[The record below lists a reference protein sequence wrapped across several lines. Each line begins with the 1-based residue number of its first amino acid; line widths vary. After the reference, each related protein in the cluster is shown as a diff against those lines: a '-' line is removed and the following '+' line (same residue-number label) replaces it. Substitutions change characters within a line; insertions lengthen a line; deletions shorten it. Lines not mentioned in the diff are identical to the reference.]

1 MNNTILV
8 YKLTKEQIEE
18 IEKICKKEIQEKI
31 HIKEAEI
38 YQDIIAVPCFIC
50 FINIDK
56 DENEKNIKE
65 WVEENKYGNL
75 NIIINKETFKDE
87 KALKNII
94 IENYYDNKNRKN
106 CEQEISSKNGIIGFA
121 IGDALGVPGEFKSRE
136 YLRKNPIA
144 NMRDDSTYNV
154 PKGTWSDDT
163 SMTLATIDSILETGK
178 IDTTDIANKFLQWFR
193 EAKYTA
199 TGIVFDIGRTTMQAL
214 AKYELKIEE
223 AKNCGE
229 TGIMDNGNGSL
240 MRMIPITYYLFKH
253 IGKLDEK
260 EIYKIV
266 KDVSSIT
273 HANEISIM
281 GCYLYVIFALML
293 LNGYRKQIAYE
304 MLKTID
310 ISFFSKETQKL
321 YDRILKQNITQL
333 EEDEIKSSG
342 YIVDTLEACIW
353 SFMKSRN
360 YNEAVIKAVNLGE
373 DTDTVGACTGGLAGV
388 YYGIDSIDEEWKK
401 DLQRYDYIL
410 ELCDKFDE
418 FLNLKESN

>member
-1 MNNTILV
+1 MNN
-8 YKLTKEQIEE
+8 
-18 IEKICKKEIQEKI
+18 
-31 HIKEAEI
+31 
-38 YQDIIAVPCFIC
+38 
-50 FINIDK
+50 
-56 DENEKNIKE
+56 
-65 WVEENKYGNL
+65 KY
-75 NIIINKETFKDE
+75 
-87 KALKNII
+87 
-94 IENYYDNKNRKN
+94 RKN

-144 NMRDDSTYNV
+144 NMRNDSTYNV

-199 TGIVFDIGRTTMQAL
+199 TGIVFDIGRTTMQTL
-214 AKYELKIEE
+214 AKYELKVEE

-240 MRMIPITYYLFKH
+240 MRMLPIAYYLFKH
-253 IGKLDEK
+253 IGKLEEK

-281 GCYLYVIFALML
+281 GCYLYVRFALML

-342 YIVDTLEACIW
+342 YLH
-353 SFMKSRN
+353 K
-360 YNEAVIKAVNLGE
+360 
-373 DTDTVGACTGGLAGV
+373 
-388 YYGIDSIDEEWKK
+388 
-401 DLQRYDYIL
+401 
-410 ELCDKFDE
+410 
-418 FLNLKESN
+418 